1 MMLSHIVGQVFVIF
15 CKQHYFW
22 PKIRI
27 IIGFSTE
34 KKEKHVFDTDIDAV
48 ISI

>member
-1 MMLSHIVGQVFVIF
+1 MMLSHIVGQVLVIF
-15 CKQHYFW
+15 CKQQKSA

-34 KKEKHVFDTDIDAV
+34 KKEKHVFDTDIDAG